1 MSSETARFFKLFG
14 APALHAGRGKILP
27 QLAAEF
33 LRKEFRY
40 QSDRLILPSN
50 ESELH

>member
-1 MSSETARFFKLFG
+1 MSSKTTRLLKLFG

-50 ESELH
+50 ESELY

>member
-33 LRKEFRY
+33 LFYGRS
-40 QSDRLILPSN
+40 SDINPTG
-50 ESELH
+50 